1 MHLLN
6 NRLGRITALIA
17 LGGAALYSQ
26 GTQTA
31 NVTGLVVD
39 GAGAPIVD
47 AAASRSVGQEQALT
61 GVPSRKQEPQWPRKR
76 QLPKP

>member
-31 NVTGLVVD
+31 NITATL
-39 GAGAPIVD
+39 ATAI
-47 AAASRSVGQEQALT
+47 AAAIMA
-61 GVPSRKQEPQWPRKR
+61 GVLSEGS
-76 QLPKP
+76 